1 MPNRTTKSRPKKV
14 SSNSSGIPKGGAK
27 SDFWKK
33 ERERVL
39 VELFQRTAKKIP
51 AYGKFLKKH
60 NIQPASSRTYQ
71 DFLHVPSVSK
81 DNYLRAY
88 PWQEF
93 CTPQAF
99 ARDPLVLTA
108 TSGSTGNPFYFPRD
122 PSIDVHSSI
131 YHELFLKNSAPSVK
145 GNGSTLVIICFGMG
159 VWVGGIIT
167 YQAFHLLTEQGH
179 PLTILT
185 PGINK
190 KEIYSAMRN
199 VAPAYDNVI
208 LCGYPPFM
216 KDVVDEAKEHGVN
229 WKKHNIR
236 VVFAAEAF
244 SEKFRDYVMKK
255 MGITDVYRDTTN
267 IYGSADLGTMAMETP
282 LCILIRRLSL
292 KLKRNNSQ
300 LYHKLFGTANR
311 LPTLV
316 QYIPHFVS
324 FESHERSI
332 YCSGDNAL
340 PLVRYEIGDNGG
352 THDYADIERIFK
364 EEGLDLRALA
374 KEAGIADTLQELP
387 FVYVYERTD
396 LSTKLYGAII
406 YPEYIKAGL
415 FHNHLVKHVTGKF
428 TLFTRHDELQNEY
441 LEVNVEL
448 KKGITATP
456 KLKKTVIK
464 HVTDALLKLSEE
476 YRNNASMMPEKVV
489 PKVVFWPHEHP
500 THFQVGTKQK
510 WVKKLVA

>member
-1 MPNRTTKSRPKKV
+1 M
-14 SSNSSGIPKGGAK
+14 
-27 SDFWKK
+27 
-33 ERERVL
+33 
-39 VELFQRTAKKIP
+39 
-51 AYGKFLKKH
+51 
-60 NIQPASSRTYQ
+60 
-71 DFLHVPSVSK
+71 
-81 DNYLRAY
+81 
-88 PWQEF
+88 
-93 CTPQAF
+93 
-99 ARDPLVLTA
+99 
-108 TSGSTGNPFYFPRD
+108 
-122 PSIDVHSSI
+122 
-131 YHELFLKNSAPSVK
+131 
-145 GNGSTLVIICFGMG
+145 
-159 VWVGGIIT
+159 
-167 YQAFHLLTEQGH
+167 
-179 PLTILT
+179 
-185 PGINK
+185 
-190 KEIYSAMRN
+190 
-199 VAPAYDNVI
+199 
-208 LCGYPPFM
+208 
-216 KDVVDEAKEHGVN
+216 
-229 WKKHNIR
+229 
-236 VVFAAEAF
+236 
-244 SEKFRDYVMKK
+244 
-255 MGITDVYRDTTN
+255 
-267 IYGSADLGTMAMETP
+267 
-282 LCILIRRLSL
+282 
-292 KLKRNNSQ
+292 
-300 LYHKLFGTANR
+300 
-311 LPTLV
+311 
-316 QYIPHFVS
+316 
-324 FESHERSI
+324 
-332 YCSGDNAL
+332 
-340 PLVRYEIGDNGG
+340 RYEIGDNGG